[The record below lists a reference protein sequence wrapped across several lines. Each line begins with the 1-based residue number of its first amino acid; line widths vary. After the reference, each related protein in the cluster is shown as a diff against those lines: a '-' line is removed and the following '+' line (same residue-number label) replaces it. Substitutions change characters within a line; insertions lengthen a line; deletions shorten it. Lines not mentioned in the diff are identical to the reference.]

1 MLYQA
6 FNSMRTDLWKLETGE
21 NFVFPPHLHASFEW
35 IAVTEGTMS
44 VTVDKKQYSLRSGDA
59 LLVHP
64 NQVHS
69 FDFSE
74 QSRHILCIFSPALVK
89 EYMRRVQNRIPIDNS
104 FRPTS
109 FYTDRLLAC
118 ATHEAGLSD
127 LEIKGILY
135 ALIGEFD
142 TERSYRER
150 RGENDLLQEIF
161 YFVENNY
168 DKDCSLSALSS
179 KLLYHY
185 VYLSRYFK
193 QCTGISFTEYVNFY
207 RINEAAYL
215 LKNSHRTVLDIACD
229 CGFESLRSFNRNF
242 KAVIGATP
250 SAYREQ
256 GIKR

>member
-1 MLYQA
+1 MFYQA
-6 FNSMRTDLWKLETGE
+6 FNSMRAELWKLETGE

-35 IAVTEGTMS
+35 IAVTQGKMS
-44 VTVDKKQYSLRSGDA
+44 VTVDKTQYRLCAGEA

-74 QSRHILCIFSPALVK
+74 QSRHILCIFSPSLVK
-89 EYMRRVQNRIPIDNS
+89 EYMRLVQNKIPVDNS
-104 FRPTS
+104 FRPTP
-109 FYTDRLLAC
+109 FYTDRLLSC
-118 ATHEAGLSD
+118 AAREQALSD
-127 LEIKGILY
+127 FEIKGILY

-142 TERSYRER
+142 IGRSYRER
-150 RGENDLLQEIF
+150 LGENDLLQEIF

-179 KLLYHY
+179 NLLYHY

-207 RINEAAYL
+207 RVNEAAYL
-215 LKNSHRTVLDIACD
+215 LKHSVRTVLDISCD

-242 KAVIGATP
+242 KAVMGVTP
-250 SAYREQ
+250 SAYRGQ
-256 GIKR
+256 DVK